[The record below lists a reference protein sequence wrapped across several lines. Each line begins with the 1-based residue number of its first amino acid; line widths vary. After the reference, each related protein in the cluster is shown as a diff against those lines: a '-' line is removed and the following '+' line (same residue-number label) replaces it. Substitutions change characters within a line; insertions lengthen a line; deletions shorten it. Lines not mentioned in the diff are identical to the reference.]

1 MKYSDPFRKTRIL
14 NNNRKNLHHSSS
26 MQYISHNIKN
36 FNDSITENI
45 NINDGKKR
53 GKILNLKKYQNFNF
67 NYPKKKNF
75 SALKLTKNLRLN
87 SCQNNI
93 IYPKIYIN
101 KNRNMKN
108 EHNNN
113 IFNYAN
119 KKLYNNY
126 LANKLYKD
134 ATTHYS
140 LGNQQDTNFLL
151 DKKIKIINDP
161 NLNTYNSQLIEEKS
175 NEEYSSNKNTSA
187 KKLYFKKL
195 IPNDLKL
202 YKNKLFDDSKQET
215 LNKSNH
221 QENTVVDKDKGI
233 LTNSKINSSIRKS
246 KISNNSRRSF
256 DEKGYQNLELNG
268 VVTKVMTR
276 LTIDEDSEINK
287 ASDEKKVDYHKIMKH
302 PFIQESYGY
311 DFLRN
316 KKNQYIIHENPFDD
330 KDLAYYIHNLIINP
344 NTKKFRN
351 DYLILG
357 QEFNRRKHS
366 NSIDKNYK
374 LLSKNGFLKLQNSVM
389 QNLRRNVKESVANM
403 NRVKVDL
410 DILMK
415 NNIQRFKEHRE
426 ELINEEL

>member
-1 MKYSDPFRKTRIL
+1 
-14 NNNRKNLHHSSS
+14 

-75 SALKLTKNLRLN
+75 SVLKLTKNLRLN

-126 LANKLYKD
+126 RANKLYKD

-151 DKKIKIINDP
+151 DKKIKIINEQ

-175 NEEYSSNKNTSA
+175 NE
-187 KKLYFKKL
+187 
-195 IPNDLKL
+195 
-202 YKNKLFDDSKQET
+202 
-215 LNKSNH
+215 
-221 QENTVVDKDKGI
+221 
-233 LTNSKINSSIRKS
+233 
-246 KISNNSRRSF
+246 
-256 DEKGYQNLELNG
+256 
-268 VVTKVMTR
+268 
-276 LTIDEDSEINK
+276 
-287 ASDEKKVDYHKIMKH
+287 
-302 PFIQESYGY
+302 
-311 DFLRN
+311 
-316 KKNQYIIHENPFDD
+316 
-330 KDLAYYIHNLIINP
+330 
-344 NTKKFRN
+344 
-351 DYLILG
+351 
-357 QEFNRRKHS
+357 
-366 NSIDKNYK
+366 
-374 LLSKNGFLKLQNSVM
+374 
-389 QNLRRNVKESVANM
+389 
-403 NRVKVDL
+403 
-410 DILMK
+410 
-415 NNIQRFKEHRE
+415 
-426 ELINEEL
+426 